1 MLKES
6 ACYVLVFLT
15 IFSFSE
21 VNMLIHM
28 LDYHL
33 WIKYIFELKKTTEIK
48 EDYDETDE
56 RWKVTLRAFDCSL

>member
-6 ACYVLVFLT
+6 ACYALVFQT
-15 IFSFSE
+15 ILFSE

-48 EDYDETDE
+48 EDYDEADE
-56 RWKVTLRAFDCSL
+56 RWKVTLRAFGCSL